1 MAISATSGAL
11 AHLVFLGV
19 DTDPLASLRS
29 EFEVE
34 VSSHAFGFYP

>member
-1 MAISATSGAL
+1 MATGAASRAL
-11 AHLVFLGV
+11 VHLVSLSK

-34 VSSHAFGFYP
+34 VPDHDFGS